1 MLLTLKDV
9 TEVTLP
15 NLEWLLVSNIQ
26 RRRISICMSFL
37 WEPVYLVLDGFDI
50 AFDKTNSVLCDKIK
64 IHNGIR
70 RSQKHLK
77 GLRESKLSG
86 IHSNQSVWRRSHHN
100 AYFGLTCALL
110 DGLGLLDAIYGGV
123 CDREILREF
132 GINVSVEMLMFKWFW
147 SISSKPI
154 KATLDKTFHY

>member
-1 MLLTLKDV
+1 M
-9 TEVTLP
+9 
-15 NLEWLLVSNIQ
+15 
-26 RRRISICMSFL
+26 
-37 WEPVYLVLDGFDI
+37 DGFDI

-70 RSQKHLK
+70 RIQEQLE
-77 GLRESKLSG
+77 GPWESKLSG

-132 GINVSVEMLMFKWFW
+132 GINVSVEMLMFKWIR
-147 SISSKPI
+147 SISSKSI
-154 KATLDKTFHY
+154 KATLYNTFSH